1 MYLNNNQIIFDVN
14 FMFYFI
20 IYNKVNC
27 FVKLLFQLSV
37 CMYCDSNIFRIMGFG
52 HNPWW

>member
-20 IYNKVNC
+20 IYKKVNC

-52 HNPWW
+52 HNPW